1 MNLEI
6 LNRALQDTLAR
17 LNRAEVK
24 REPYSYMLFEEFY
37 TPEIY
42 NLIYQNLPTQ
52 QQFDDSKAIGQ
63 AVEEYAKSGELARRE
78 FPLQPEYIA
87 RLEPEQRA
95 IWSALGAFFSH
106 ELFMSV
112 LLKQLM
118 PPATLEQLQLEK
130 WKLGPSANLVES
142 TRGYFLGP
150 HTDSPRKI
158 LTGILY
164 FAADGSQ
171 PDLGT
176 AIYAA
181 DDANRVST
189 DGVHLPFEGFHQVD
203 YSPYLPNRFFAFARS
218 DKSFHGFQR
227 LNIRNGRRIILDY
240 KLFYEH

>member
-1 MNLEI
+1 MNFDA
-6 LNRALQDTLAR
+6 LNRALQDTLTR
-17 LNRAEVK
+17 LNRAPVK
-24 REPYSYMLFEEFY
+24 REPFSYMIFNEFF

-42 NLIYQNLPTQ
+42 DYIYAHMPTA

-63 AVEEYAKSGELARRE
+63 AVDEYAKSGELARRE
-78 FPLQPEYIA
+78 FPLQPKFIE
-87 RLEPEQRA
+87 RLNSEQRA
-95 IWSALGAFFSH
+95 IWGALGNFFSH

-112 LLKQLM
+112 LLKQLVD
-118 PPATLEQLQLEK
+118 PVTLEKLQVEK

-142 TRGYFLGP
+142 TKGYFLGP

-164 FAADGSQ
+164 FAADDTQ

-176 AIYAA
+176 AVYAA
-181 DDANRVST
+181 DDPNRVST

-240 KLFYEH
+240 KLFYES